1 MCVCPPLVLS
11 QIISGAC
18 VGAAST
24 PWSEDGGGELPVPSG
39 AAGSHLNL
47 KDVELLFKS
56 FVFET

>member
-11 QIISGAC
+11 EILSGAG

-24 PWSEDGGGELPVPSG
+24 PWSEDGGRELPVPSG
-39 AAGSHLNL
+39 ATGSHLNF
-47 KDVELLFKS
+47 KDVELFKS